1 MRKLLA
7 LNPSVAGLILLAT
20 FFWWLNFGLQ
30 ICNFWLGMAVAAS
43 VLAGLCVRVGGNP
56 FAEGRTEARTLAR
69 GLLSAAALYAIFA
82 LGNALASLIFSFG
95 PEQVSNIY
103 SIRQEGPSWLVALVL
118 LFITSPAEEI
128 FWRGFSQKHFMDKL
142 GDVRGWLAASLVYAA
157 IHISS
162 GNIMLVLAALVAG
175 LFWGWLYMKTRDL
188 RACILS
194 HALWTVAVFILW
206 PLA

>member
-1 MRKLLA
+1 MKKTFG
-7 LNPSVAGLILLAT
+7 SHFSTAGLILLAA

-30 ICNFWLGMAVAAS
+30 VCNFWLGMAIAAS
-43 VLAGLCVRVGGNP
+43 VLAALSIRVGGNP
-56 FAEGRTEARTLAR
+56 FAGSWAGSAVLTR
-69 GLLSAAALYAIFA
+69 GILSAAALYGIFA
-82 LGNALASLIFSFG
+82 LGNALSSLLFSFG
-95 PEQVSNIY
+95 PEQVSSIY
-103 SIRQEGPSWLVALVL
+103 AIRLEGPSWVIALVL
-118 LFITSPAEEI
+118 LFVTSPAEEI
-128 FWRGFSQKHFMDKL
+128 FWRGFIQRHFMEKM
-142 GDVRGWLAASLVYAA
+142 GDLCGWLAASAVYAA

>member
-7 LNPSVAGLILLAT
+7 LNPSVAGLILLAA

-30 ICNFWLGMAVAAS
+30 ICNFWLGMAIAAS
-43 VLAGLCVRVGGNP
+43 VLAGLSLRVGSNP
-56 FAEGRTEARTLAR
+56 FAEGRADAKTLVR
-69 GLLSAAALYAIFA
+69 GLLSAVALYIIFA
-82 LGNALASLIFSFG
+82 LGNALASLIFTFG
-95 PEQVSNIY
+95 PEQISNIY

-128 FWRGFSQKHFMDKL
+128 FWRGFIQKHFMDKL

-175 LFWGWLYMKTRDL
+175 LFWGWLYMKTRDI

-194 HALWTVAVFILW
+194 HSLWTVAVFILW

>member
-1 MRKLLA
+1 MKKIFGFDC
-7 LNPSVAGLILLAT
+7 SVTGLILLAA

-30 ICNFWLGMAVAAS
+30 VCNFWLGMAIAAS
-43 VLAGLCVRVGGNP
+43 VLAALSIRADGNP
-56 FAEGRTEARTLAR
+56 FAEGRTGAEAWIR
-69 GLLSAAALYAIFA
+69 GLLSAAVLYGIFA
-82 LGNALASLIFSFG
+82 LGNALASLLFSFG

-103 SIRQEGPSWLVALVL
+103 AIRLESPSWVIALIL
-118 LFITSPAEEI
+118 LFVTSPAEEI
-128 FWRGFSQKHFMDKL
+128 FWRGFIQRHFMEKL
-142 GDVRGWLAASLVYAA
+142 GDIRGWLAASAVYAA

-162 GNIMLVLAALVAG
+162 GNLMLVLAALVAG
-175 LFWGWLYMKTRDL
+175 LFWGALYMKTRDL

>member
-56 FAEGRTEARTLAR
+56 FAEGRADAKTLVR
-69 GLLSAAALYAIFA
+69 GLLSAVALYIIFA
-82 LGNALASLIFSFG
+82 LGNALASLIFTFG
-95 PEQVSNIY
+95 PEQISNIY

-128 FWRGFSQKHFMDKL
+128 FWRGFIQWHFMEKL

-175 LFWGWLYMKTRDL
+175 LFWGWLYMKTRD
-188 RACILS
+188 
-194 HALWTVAVFILW
+194 
-206 PLA
+206 